1 MDANTSPTNDT
12 ILNVP
17 TTAAA
22 VADDAVATVPAKAIA
37 LATTVVTSALD
48 GLEALRLKAR
58 GAAITGLDYGDTV
71 ARNVSAASRRLVD
84 QVDVATGAGLAKART
99 FALGSL
105 ERARTVVPV
114 GAGPAATAPVASA

>member
-1 MDANTSPTNDT
+1 MNANASPTNDT
-12 ILNVP
+12 IPNVP
-17 TTAAA
+17 TTTAT

-105 ERARTVVPV
+105 ERARTAVPV
-114 GAGPAATAPVASA
+114 GAGQAATAPVASA